1 VSASES
7 AGFRLKTKCIQF
19 IGLVFS
25 FFFTSGFALLAATR
39 QELAIEPF
47 PNWATSIDVKDRNYP
62 LEKEANAGVFFLLF
76 NVEINAATGERFIHV
91 AQKYTSSVGVE
102 ANSRLSFTFD
112 PSYQQLI
119 LHKILIHRGDRI
131 LNQLE
136 LDRIRVIQQEKDLD
150 RLIYNGAKTAFLFLE
165 DVRVGDWV
173 EFAYTIR
180 GRNPIETGHF
190 FDALQL
196 RYPFPIQTENYR
208 LLWPR
213 TNQPLWVQISGE
225 PSRNRNVTEKFY
237 EYAWHWENRRGE
249 EFEEFVPSSTIRYA
263 LVHFSDY
270 KSWTDVADWAEKSF
284 RAESV
289 SEGLHQKIMQIQA
302 QATDE
307 QRVVK
312 ALEFVQDEIR
322 YLGIENGINSHQ
334 PTDPSVVFARGYGDC
349 KDKALLFCTILRF
362 FDRVDAIPVLVSSG
376 FKGGVQNF
384 IATPLV
390 FDHAIVRVIL
400 NGKTNYL
407 DVTRSFQRGPLDRRF
422 TDYFGAGVLLDENGP
437 GLINIPARDAGTPR
451 TKIEENFDV
460 STNGATELVVTSS
473 FEGRDADLMRQTLAS
488 TSQDLMEKNLL
499 THYRKYYPRII
510 PTGRPRLHDDED
522 FNRLQIR
529 RQYFIP
535 NIWKPA
541 LQTNFISCEFASYG
555 IFDRLYI
562 PAKRDRKWPLAIP
575 FPDNFIHTM
584 RIETH
589 ESWRITPRDKVIRN
603 KALLFHNRVTST
615 NNRIEVTSQILPL
628 SSGVAVQDLP
638 EYWAA
643 LDEIPRF
650 LGLAIAKPV
659 RGTGQNDS
667 PNWSIWIAG
676 ICYCAVLLIGAIMI
690 YRYRHKAPPELC
702 LPSNPDLQGLG
713 GWLILLGIGLLLT
726 PLIRIRLLAKSGVVY
741 STSSWRTIT
750 DPAGG
755 YDSLLAPILLYELF
769 FQLTLLVF
777 SLLLIVLYFRK
788 KRTFPTVL
796 IAYLLFQFVVFTVDE
811 VLVKTRSGKTVTTNA
826 RAPAMP
832 AMAQTMV
839 PLIVWGLYVSRS
851 KRVKMTFLN

>member
-1 VSASES
+1 
-7 AGFRLKTKCIQF
+7 
-19 IGLVFS
+19 
-25 FFFTSGFALLAATR
+25 
-39 QELAIEPF
+39 
-47 PNWATSIDVKDRNYP
+47 
-62 LEKEANAGVFFLLF
+62 
-76 NVEINAATGERFIHV
+76 
-91 AQKYTSSVGVE
+91 
-102 ANSRLSFTFD
+102 
-112 PSYQQLI
+112 
-119 LHKILIHRGDRI
+119 
-131 LNQLE
+131 LE

-180 GRNPIETGHF
+180 GRNPIEAGHF

-196 RYPFPIQTENYR
+196 RYPFPIQIENYR

-213 TNQPLWVQISGE
+213 TNQPLWVQISGDV
-225 PSRNRNVTEKFY
+225 PKNRNVTEKFY
-237 EYAWHWENRRGE
+237 EYAWHWENRKGE
-249 EFEEFVPSSTIRYA
+249 EFEEFVPSYTIRYP

-270 KSWTDVADWAEKSF
+270 NTWADVANWAEKSF
-284 RAESV
+284 RAENV
-289 SEGLHQKIMQIQA
+289 TEGLHQKIMRIRDGY
-302 QATDE
+302 ATDE

-349 KDKALLFCTILRF
+349 KDKALLFCTVLRF
-362 FDRVDAIPVLVSSG
+362 FDRVDATPVLVSSG
-376 FKGGVQNF
+376 FKAGVQNF
-384 IATPLV
+384 IATPLI

-422 TDYFGAGVLLDENGP
+422 TDYFGAGVLLDENAP
-437 GLINIPARDAGTPR
+437 GLINFPPKDAGTPKTR
-451 TKIEENFDV
+451 IEEHFDV
-460 STNGATELVVTSS
+460 STNGAAELAVTST

-488 TSQDLMEKNLL
+488 TSQDLMEKNLV
-499 THYRKYYPRII
+499 THYRKFYPRII
-510 PTGRPRLHDDED
+510 PTDRPRLHDDENL
-522 FNRLQIR
+522 NRLQIR
-529 RQYFIP
+529 RHYFIP

-541 LQTNFISCEFASYG
+541 LQTNFISCEFVSYG

-589 ESWRITPRDKVIRN
+589 EPWRITLRDKVIRN
-603 KALLFHNRVTST
+603 KAFLFHNRITTT
-615 NNRIEVTSQILPL
+615 NNQIEVTSQILPL
-628 SSGVAVQDLP
+628 GPGVAVQDLP
-638 EYWAA
+638 EYWAG

-650 LGLAIAKPV
+650 LGFAITKPV
-659 RGTGQNDS
+659 GGIAGIDS

-676 ICYCAVLLIGAIMI
+676 ICYCAVLLVGAVMV
-690 YRYRHKAPPELC
+690 YRHRHKIPPTLC

-726 PLIRIRLLAKSGVVY
+726 PLIRLHFLAKSGVVY
-741 STSSWRTIT
+741 STSHWRTIT

-788 KRTFPTVL
+788 KRIFPTVL
-796 IAYLLFQFVVFTVDE
+796 IVYLFFQFVAFTVDD
-811 VLVKTRSGKTVTTNA
+811 VLVKTRSGKTVTTNLRPGA
-826 RAPAMP
+826 TPIVV
-832 AMAQTMV
+832 QTLV
-839 PLIVWGLYVSRS
+839 PLIVWGFYVSRS
-851 KRVKMTFLN
+851 RRVKMTFLN

>member
-1 VSASES
+1 
-7 AGFRLKTKCIQF
+7 LKAKRIQF

-25 FFFTSGFALLAATR
+25 LLYTCGFGLLAATN
-39 QELAIEPF
+39 QEVVIEPI
-47 PNWATSIDVKDRNYP
+47 PYWTTSIDVKDYNNP
-62 LEKEANAGVFFLLF
+62 LAKQANAGVFLLLF
-76 NVEINAATGERFIHV
+76 NLEINAATGERFVHV

-112 PSYQQLI
+112 PSYQQLV
-119 LHKILIHRGDRI
+119 LHKIIIHRGDRI
-131 LNQLE
+131 LSQLE
-136 LDRIRVIQQEKDLD
+136 PDRIRVIQQEKDLD

-190 FDALQL
+190 FDVLQL

-213 TNQPLWVQISGE
+213 TNQPLWVQICGE
-225 PSRNRNVTEKFY
+225 APKSRNLTEKFY

-249 EFEEFVPSSTIRYA
+249 EFEELVPLYMIQYT

-270 KSWTDVADWAEKSF
+270 KTWADVANWAEKSF
-284 RAESV
+284 RSETV
-289 SEGLHQKIMQIQA
+289 SEELHQKIMRIRQDN
-302 QATDE
+302 ATDE

-362 FDRVDAIPVLVSSG
+362 LDKVDATPVLVSSR
-376 FKGGVQNF
+376 FRRNVQNF

-400 NGKTNYL
+400 NGNTNYV

-422 TDYFGAGVLLDENGP
+422 ADYFGAGILLDENSP
-437 GLINIPARDAGTPR
+437 GLISIPAKDAGTPR
-451 TKIEENFDV
+451 TRIEENFDV
-460 STNGATELVVTSS
+460 STSGATELVVTSS

-488 TSQDLMEKNLL
+488 ASQDSMEKNLV
-499 THYRKYYPRII
+499 THYRKHYPGIV
-510 PTGRPRLHDDED
+510 PTDRPRLHDDED

-529 RQYFIP
+529 RHYFIP

-541 LQTNFISCEFASYG
+541 LRTNFITCEFASYG
-555 IFDRLYI
+555 MFDRLYM

-589 ESWRITPRDKVIRN
+589 EPWRIIPRDKVIRN
-603 KALLFHNRVTST
+603 KALLFHNRVTIT
-615 NNRIEVTSQILPL
+615 NNHIEVTSQIMPL
-628 SSGVAVQDLP
+628 GSGVAVKDLP

-650 LGLAIAKPV
+650 LGLAITKPV
-659 RGTGQNDS
+659 GDAGRSDS

-676 ICYCAVLLIGAIMI
+676 ICYCAVLLTGAMVV
-690 YRYRHKAPPELC
+690 YRYRPKSPPELC
-702 LPSNPDLQGLG
+702 LPSNPNLQGLG
-713 GWLILLGIGLLLT
+713 GWLILLGIGLLVA
-726 PLIRIRLLAKSGVVY
+726 PFVRIHFLAKSGVVY
-741 STSSWRTIT
+741 STSSWRNIT
-750 DPAGG
+750 DPASG

-777 SLLLIVLYFRK
+777 SLLLVVLYFQK
-788 KRTFPTVL
+788 KRIFPTVL
-796 IAYLLFQFVVFTVDE
+796 IAYLLFQFVAFTVDE
-811 VLVKTRSGKTVTTNA
+811 VLVRTRSGKAVTSNV
-826 RAPAMP
+826 RPPAAP
-832 AMAQTMV
+832 AMAQTLA